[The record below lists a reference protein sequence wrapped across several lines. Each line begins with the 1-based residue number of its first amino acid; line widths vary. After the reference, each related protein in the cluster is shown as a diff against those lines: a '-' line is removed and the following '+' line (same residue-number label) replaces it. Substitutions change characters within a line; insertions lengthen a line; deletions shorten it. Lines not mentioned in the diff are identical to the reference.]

1 MSKLK
6 LLRRQHKINELCFN
20 PTLEDALKQLTRIQ
34 QVINKRKGVNAEL
47 SFELKI
53 DEELSCVVYYQ
64 SPETATEQKKRL
76 LEEALRKQKKVK
88 DKSEAKEQRK
98 EAKEQ
103 RKEAKEQRKQVYL
116 KLKKEFEGM

>member
-6 LLRRQHKINELCFN
+6 LLWRQHKINELCFN

-47 SFELKI
+47 CFNLKI
-53 DEELSCVVYYQ
+53 DEELSCAVHYQ
-64 SPETATEQKKRL
+64 SLETATEQKKRL

-98 EAKEQ
+98 
-103 RKEAKEQRKQVYL
+103 RVYL

>member
-1 MSKLK
+1 MSKPK
-6 LLRRQHKINELCFN
+6 LLWRQWNVDDLCYN
-20 PTLEDALKQLTRIQ
+20 CALEDALKQLTRIQ

-47 SFELKI
+47 CFNLKI
-53 DEELSCVVYYQ
+53 DEELSCAVHYQ
-64 SPETATEQKKRL
+64 SLETATEQKKRL

-103 RKEAKEQRKQVYL
+103 RKQVYL

>member
-1 MSKLK
+1 MSKPK
-6 LLRRQHKINELCFN
+6 LLWRQWNVDDLCYN
-20 PTLEDALKQLTRIQ
+20 CALGYAIAQLTRIQ
-34 QVINKRKGVNAEL
+34 QTISERKGVNAKL
-47 SFELKI
+47 YFEVET
-53 DEELSCVVYYQ
+53 DEEASCAVRYQ

-98 EAKEQ
+98 
-103 RKEAKEQRKQVYL
+103 RVYL